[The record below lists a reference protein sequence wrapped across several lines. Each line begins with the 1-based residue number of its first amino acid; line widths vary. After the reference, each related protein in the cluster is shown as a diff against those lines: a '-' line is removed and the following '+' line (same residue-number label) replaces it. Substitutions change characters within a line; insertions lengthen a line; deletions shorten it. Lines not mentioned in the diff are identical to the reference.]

1 MNTTRGPVETALRRL
16 RLPLALTWAGLA
28 LERGLR
34 AFWPLLSFIAVGYAA
49 LSFGAVGAMAA
60 GAVPV
65 VGALAL
71 FAGLVAFGFGV
82 WRFRRPARG
91 EAAARLDAS
100 LPGRPIA
107 ALNDSM
113 AMGGAAAEPLWAAH
127 RVRMAARVAL
137 ARAVPPR
144 PALAPRDPFGLRLMA
159 LVALG
164 MALVFAPTPRL
175 QDLTAALPGGQGGAA
190 LAAVGPSWEGWA
202 TPPRYTGRPA
212 LYLNALEGAALVLPE
227 GTRLTLRLYGAPD
240 ALQVVQDV
248 GDLAPVAEAEAPGA
262 MRAIDWAV
270 TRSGSLAIEGPGGR
284 AFVLTVL
291 PDAVPFVEPLVA
303 ASRRADGKLSQPYH
317 ARDDFGV
324 VRGQATIELDLAEV
338 NRRFGLVPEPE
349 PREPLVFDLPLP
361 ITGGRTD
368 FNTVLVEDAARH
380 PFANLPVRLTLSV
393 EDARGQVGT
402 ALPLAMELPGRRFFD
417 PLAAAL
423 IEMRRDLLW
432 SRQNAARVAQVLKA
446 VSYAPEDAALNT
458 RIYLPLRLV
467 IGQLDGALVQ
477 GPLAPELRDQLAEA
491 LWQMAETLE
500 DGGLADALAA
510 MRRAQERLSE
520 AMRNGASPDEIAR
533 LMAELKDATDKYIA
547 MLAERGAQDPRD
559 EFAQNNQGQQITGDQ
574 IQQLM
579 DEIQRLMEEG
589 RMAEAQELLD
599 QLSRLMENLQVTQ
612 GQGGEGM
619 TPGQQSM
626 QDLSESLRNQRQLS
640 DELFGQMQ
648 QPGQSGQGQP
658 GQGQQGEGQQGSEP
672 GQPGQGQGA
681 LGSGPSGDGLPDRQR
696 ALREQL
702 EYQQQMLPGDGTA
715 EGDSVQR
722 LLDQAGRAMDE
733 AERALREGD
742 NPLALDRQAEAIEAL
757 REGMRA
763 LGEMLAQNGQNEQR
777 QPGQQPGDMTRLLP
791 RDPLGRQAGDGGQ
804 VGTDETL
811 LRGED
816 VYRRARDLLD
826 EIRRRSGERLR
837 PAPELD
843 YLQRLLDLF

>member
-1 MNTTRGPVETALRRL
+1 MKTTRGPVETALRRL
-16 RLPLALTWAGLA
+16 RVPLALTWAGLA
-28 LERGLR
+28 LERALR
-34 AFWPLLSFIAVGYAA
+34 AFWPLLSLIAVVYAA
-49 LSFGAVGAMAA
+49 LAFGAAGAMAVGAVQVA
-60 GAVPV
+60 
-65 VGALAL
+65 GALAL
-71 FAGLVAFGFGV
+71 VAGLAALGFGI
-82 WRFRRPARG
+82 WRFRAPARA
-91 EAAARLDAS
+91 EAAARLDAA

-107 ALNDSM
+107 ALHDKM
-113 AMGGAAAEPLWAAH
+113 ALGGVAAEPLWAAH
-127 RVRMAARVAL
+127 RARMAAA
-137 ARAVPPR
+137 AAQAQAVPPQ
-144 PALAPRDPFGLRLMA
+144 PALAPRDPFGLRLAA

-164 MALVFAPTPRL
+164 MALVFAPPPRL
-175 QDLTAALPGGQGGAA
+175 ADLAPALPGGQGGAA

-212 LYLNALEGAALVLPE
+212 LYLNALEGEALVLPE

-240 ALQVVQDV
+240 ELRIVQDV
-248 GDLAPVAEAEAPGA
+248 GDLAPVAVAEATGA
-262 MRAIDWAV
+262 MRAVEWAA
-270 TRSGSLAIEGPGGR
+270 TRSGQLTIEGQGGR
-284 AFVLTVL
+284 AFVLTVQ
-291 PDAVPFVEPLVA
+291 PDAAPSVEPLVA
-303 ASRRADGKLSQPYH
+303 ATRRADGKLSQPYH
-317 ARDDFGV
+317 ASDDFGV
-324 VRGQATIELDLAEV
+324 VRGQARIELDLAEV
-338 NRRFGLVPEPE
+338 DRRFGLAPEPE
-349 PREPLVFDLPLP
+349 PRQPVVFDLPLP

-368 FNTVLVEDAARH
+368 FNAVLVEDAARH
-380 PFANLPVRLTLSV
+380 PFANLPVRMTLSV

-402 ALPLAMELPGRRFFD
+402 APPLVMELPGRRFFD

-446 VSYAPEDAALNT
+446 VSYAPEDAAPNA

-467 IGQLDGALVQ
+467 IGQLDGALAQ
-477 GPLAPELRDQLAEA
+477 GSLATELRDELAEA

-510 MRRAQERLSE
+510 MQRAQERLSE

-533 LMAELKDATDKYIA
+533 LMAELKDATDRYIA
-547 MLAERGAQDPRD
+547 MLAERGAQDPQS

-599 QLSRLMENLQVTQ
+599 QLSRLMENLRVTQ
-612 GQGGEGM
+612 GQGGDGM

-648 QPGQSGQGQP
+648 QPGRP
-658 GQGQQGEGQQGSEP
+658 GQGQQGEGEQGSEPGQQP

-681 LGSGPSGDGLPDRQR
+681 PGRGPSGDGLPDRQR
-696 ALREQL
+696 ALRQQL

-715 EGDSVQR
+715 EGESVQQ

-763 LGEMLAQNGQNEQR
+763 LGDMLAQDGQNEQR
-777 QPGQQPGDMTRLLP
+777 QPGQRPGDVARLLP
-791 RDPLGRQAGDGGQ
+791 RDPLGRQAGDGGL
-804 VGTDETL
+804 VGTDETM